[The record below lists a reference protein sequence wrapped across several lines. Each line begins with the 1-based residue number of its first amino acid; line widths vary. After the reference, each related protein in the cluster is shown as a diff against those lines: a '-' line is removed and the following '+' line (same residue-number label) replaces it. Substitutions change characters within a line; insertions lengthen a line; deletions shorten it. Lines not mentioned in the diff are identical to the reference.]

1 MKVLAIGSLVKPLS
15 DERRE
20 VVLGKEVPHTLQL
33 YLKGAIEQFWF
44 RQDKPGPVFL
54 MDVETI
60 EEAKAIIDEM
70 PLMIEG
76 VAAYEYMQLGPLKP
90 LGQLIKA

>member
-15 DERRE
+15 DERRA
-20 VVLGKEVPHTLQL
+20 VILAKEVPHTLQL

-60 EEAKAIIDEM
+60 EEAKAIIDAM
-70 PLMIEG
+70 PLMVDG

-90 LGQLIKA
+90 LGMLIQA